1 MFKPKYSLSPKL
13 LSNIASIER
22 FYGQIEAIKIP
33 SKLELNLIREN
44 LVESSYASNKIEGN
58 PITLPEVTNL
68 ILDDRIPVNRD
79 EKEIINYFNILKELD
94 KYSGDEFSTNLII
107 KFHKL
112 LMQGLDK
119 SAGKIRNVKVVV
131 GKSLKQEEGFS
142 LRVKHDPPFHKR
154 DKIVSGL
161 KKLFDWLKTNKDTP
175 VVIKSGIF
183 HHQFVYLHPFEDGNG
198 RVCRLLTALYL
209 LKNNYLI
216 NKYFVLDD
224 YYDID
229 RNQYSDMLHSA
240 DKGNKTEWLEYYS
253 DGVMHSLKS
262 ALAKINRAIRTL
274 DIEER
279 PSPKEREVIKIID
292 ENKQVTSQIIAK
304 ELNVSRQQ
312 AHKLLK
318 SLMNKGLIE
327 KKGSTKSSYYFLK

>member
-1 MFKPKYSLSPKL
+1 MFKPKYNLSPKL
-13 LSNIASIER
+13 LSNIAKIER
-22 FYGQIEAIKIP
+22 LYGQIEAIKIP

-44 LVESSYASNKIEGN
+44 LIESSYASNKIEGN

-79 EKEIINYFNILKELD
+79 EKEIINYFNLVKELD
-94 KYSGDEFSTNLII
+94 KYLNIEFSIDLIL
-107 KFHKL
+107 KLHKL

-119 SAGKIRNVKVVV
+119 SAGTIRNVKVVV
-131 GKSLKQEEGFS
+131 GRSLKQEKGLS
-142 LRVKHDPPFHKR
+142 LRIKHDPPFHKR

-161 KKLFDWLKTNKDTP
+161 EKLFNWLNTNKDIP

-198 RVCRLLTALYL
+198 RVGRLLTALYF
-209 LKNNYLI
+209 LKNDYFI

-229 RNQYSDMLHSA
+229 RHQYSDMLHSA
-240 DKGNKTEWLEYYS
+240 DKGDKTEWLEYYS

-262 ALAKINRAIRTL
+262 ALAKIQRAIRTL
-274 DIEER
+274 NIEER
-279 PSPKEREVIKIID
+279 PSPKEQEVIKIID
-292 ENKQVTSQIIAK
+292 ENRQVTSQIIAK
-304 ELNVSRQQ
+304 ELRVSRQQ
-312 AHKLLK
+312 AHKLLR
-318 SLMNKGLIE
+318 SLLNKGLVE